1 MITVVPDL
9 AGTPSDD
16 LADVLAI
23 GRSDVTFFS
32 VNMSAR
38 HPEGRDAD
46 FLRWHT
52 FDHRPEHARVAG
64 LRGSMRVVSTP
75 KCRAAR
81 AASHGRYDAV
91 DHVMTYLFS
100 AVEAV
105 DSGVALSKALGRAGR
120 MPFSLPP
127 IERGDYQVDGMKAA
141 ARIKIGADVL
151 PWWPAR
157 GLYIII
163 ERIDRGG
170 APAGELADIP
180 GVGGTWWGSSE
191 IESEASGAAP
201 LQVTYCFLDDDPV
214 ATAKRLSPALEKRWA
229 DSGVEPRLAA
239 PFYPV
244 VGFDCDRYLP

>member
-16 LADVLAI
+16 LPDVLAT

-64 LRGSMRVVSTP
+64 LRGSLRVVSTP
-75 KCRAAR
+75 QCRAAR
-81 AASHGRYDAV
+81 AASHGQYDAV

-100 AVEAV
+100 GVEGL

-127 IERGDYQVDGMKAA
+127 IE
-141 ARIKIGADVL
+141 
-151 PWWPAR
+151 
-157 GLYIII
+157 
-163 ERIDRGG
+163 RGG

-191 IESEASGAAP
+191 IESKASAAAP

-214 ATAKRLSPALEKRWA
+214 ATAKRLSPALENGGPTAASSRDWLPRSTRLSASTATATCPKGL
-229 DSGVEPRLAA
+229 SGKWTVALDGQSHSPHRSPVAARPRLQL
-239 PFYPV
+239 
-244 VGFDCDRYLP
+244 D

>member
-1 MITVVPDL
+1 MAHVRPQ
-9 AGTPSDD
+9 AG
-16 LADVLAI
+16 AC
-23 GRSDVTFFS
+23 
-32 VNMSAR
+32 
-38 HPEGRDAD
+38 
-46 FLRWHT
+46 
-52 FDHRPEHARVAG
+52 RVAG
-64 LRGSMRVVSTP
+64 LRGSLRVVSTP
-75 KCRAAR
+75 QCRAAR
-81 AASHGRYDAV
+81 AASHGQYDAV

-100 AVEAV
+100 GVEGL

-127 IERGDYQVDGMKAA
+127 IE
-141 ARIKIGADVL
+141 
-151 PWWPAR
+151 
-157 GLYIII
+157 
-163 ERIDRGG
+163 RGG

-191 IESEASGAAP
+191 IESKASAAAP